1 MTMNCQGRYSVV
13 PNSIRGIWVWGT
25 SISEY
30 GIEKAVDEFKEMGIT
45 DVFLL
50 VKGTMGR
57 VCWPSKIALA
67 TSRDVSV
74 LPRTRAACS
83 ENNLRFHAWFI
94 ITQDKTYL
102 EQNWTSGMWGIPI
115 ESEPVQE
122 YRLGEHRCFRI
133 STAVVDFASDIRYKE
148 YVLSLIAEVI
158 NDYAPDGIHLDYI
171 RYPNGAW
178 GWGPVQLQRAKSIG
192 LKVDSLLVQAIR
204 TWGTGGDQRNFVDL
218 FMQDNP
224 DVVKWSELKANDVRD
239 FLQEIRCLVR
249 RMEPSML
256 ISAALIPEGGNVDP
270 YERSFALVNFGQRY
284 SDFSE
289 ACDFI
294 LPMAYHR
301 ELNKPISWVLDV
313 FNGTAQMITNRSK
326 IVMGIQAHGGISINE
341 TFDVFNVLKKSGA
354 DGICFFAFHEIFKN
368 EKTKEFFRR
377 SLIEDYNQRDISYPQ
392 NSEGRFH

>member
-30 GIEKAVDEFKEMGIT
+30 GIEKAVEEFKEMGIT

-67 TSRDVSV
+67 TSQDVSV

-178 GWGPVQLQRAKSIG
+178 V
-192 LKVDSLLVQAIR
+192 
-204 TWGTGGDQRNFVDL
+204 GDQFSCRE
-218 FMQDNP
+218 QNP
-224 DVVKWSELKANDVRD
+224 SDSRSIRSLYKPLELG
-239 FLQEIRCLVR
+239 E
-249 RMEPSML
+249 
-256 ISAALIPEGGNVDP
+256 
-270 YERSFALVNFGQRY
+270 
-284 SDFSE
+284 
-289 ACDFI
+289 
-294 LPMAYHR
+294 
-301 ELNKPISWVLDV
+301 
-313 FNGTAQMITNRSK
+313 
-326 IVMGIQAHGGISINE
+326 QA
-341 TFDVFNVLKKSGA
+341 V
-354 DGICFFAFHEIFKN
+354 
-368 EKTKEFFRR
+368 TKET
-377 SLIEDYNQRDISYPQ
+377 SLTYSCKTTPM
-392 NSEGRFH
+392 